1 MSVNGATPMLCEGGG
16 NDAAA
21 SDHGQSA
28 GGSATTRPTTATS
41 SASRSAAAALRS
53 MGELPRHPARL
64 PSLGSLQSMSN
75 PSFSSSGSINIH
87 DGGVSLQSMAAGG
100 GMTQPSTAAAPL
112 KLQKAST
119 SMEQRR
125 SDMNFLR
132 SRRRQWLE
140 DQARQ
145 IATEEQGQQRLEGA
159 KECRGSDFVQYPSK
173 VAEAAAQT
181 ASKCFGSPLPTRSE
195 MGSAGH
201 FHHRSMS
208 ITGINL
214 PSPNSQRF
222 ILNLPAE
229 GDVGQFGDII
239 CDPNATASTETQR
252 LAQTREDDS
261 NPNEEDHDDD
271 DDSTVVMDCSDVD
284 NNERFLA
291 QGIGNASAS
300 EEQQPQRYGSINLW
314 RWTDGG
320 LPSDDLYPIS
330 QDDIGIPSARSS
342 ESLFDIMYRRS
353 SDEGPVTGMDNLGDD
368 FVVPSRS
375 RSSEP
380 RFATHFQRNG
390 LRPKLA
396 SEASST
402 FKPAAPEA
410 PTRSASRLPVPS
422 IPPFYDQGDF
432 LTSMKPKSSHDN
444 SSCEQL
450 MTSKRPLLL
459 DSDLT
464 SIAEKDTKLLSKVG
478 SETQVYRRSSDEG
491 PVTGMDNLGDDFVVP
506 SRSRSSEPRF
516 ATHFQRNGLRPKL
529 ASEASSTFK
538 PAAPEAPTRS
548 ASRLPVPSIP
558 PFYDQGDFL
567 TSMKPKSS
575 HDNSSCEQLMTSKRP
590 LLLDSDLTS
599 IAEKDTKL
607 LSKVG
612 SETQVEAMLGVITLD
627 AEDGGVEVSLSADG
641 FDSLKV
647 HLKEEGSCN
656 VRPVTTEAFPL
667 RRPRP
672 ANVSSF
678 DRSNSVAEEARGG
691 SLSVSANMA
700 SANAFFTPPY
710 TNKTKVKFGAD
721 VHGPKG
727 EENALPSVRNSRL
740 GGGTELRNSPPLNL
754 PVGCPARP
762 ISLPKQRNTSSFGRS
777 ASVGGVYASPDQSG
791 TGGGH
796 LYRTPGEIE
805 PQRKGSAGGNGGM
818 TSYSTAVRGQQYSNQ
833 HLATFRPRLPSLAS
847 PVEEDE

>member
-1 MSVNGATPMLCEGGG
+1 MSSNCHFVSVNGATPMLCEGGG

-21 SDHGQSA
+21 SA
-28 GGSATTRPTTATS
+28 GGFATTRPTTATS

-53 MGELPRHPARL
+53 MGELPGHPARL

-100 GMTQPSTAAAPL
+100 GMNQPSTAAAPL

-159 KECRGSDFVQYPSK
+159 KEGRGSDFVQYPSK

-229 GDVGQFGDII
+229 GEVGQFGDII
-239 CDPNATASTETQR
+239 CDPNATASAESQR
-252 LAQTREDDS
+252 LALAAHAAQTREDDS

-300 EEQQPQRYGSINLW
+300 EEQQPQRYGSINLR

-320 LPSDDLYPIS
+320 LPSDDLHPIS

-342 ESLFDIMYRRS
+342 ESLFDSMYRRS

-410 PTRSASRLPVPS
+410 PTRSASRLPVPPP
-422 IPPFYDQGDF
+422 PPFYDQGDF
-432 LTSMKPKSSHDN
+432 LTSMKPNSSHGN

-450 MTSKRPLLL
+450 VTSKRSLLL
-459 DSDLT
+459 DS
-464 SIAEKDTKLLSKVG
+464 
-478 SETQVYRRSSDEG
+478 
-491 PVTGMDNLGDDFVVP
+491 
-506 SRSRSSEPRF
+506 
-516 ATHFQRNGLRPKL
+516 
-529 ASEASSTFK
+529 
-538 PAAPEAPTRS
+538 
-548 ASRLPVPSIP
+548 
-558 PFYDQGDFL
+558 
-567 TSMKPKSS
+567 
-575 HDNSSCEQLMTSKRP
+575 
-590 LLLDSDLTS
+590 
-599 IAEKDTKL
+599 
-607 LSKVG
+607 
-612 SETQVEAMLGVITLD
+612 AMLGVVTLD

-691 SLSVSANMA
+691 SLGVSANMA
-700 SANAFFTPPY
+700 SANAFFTPPHA
-710 TNKTKVKFGAD
+710 NKTKVKFRAD

-727 EENALPSVRNSRL
+727 GENALPSVRNSRL

-762 ISLPKQRNTSSFGRS
+762 ISLPKQPNASSFGRS

-796 LYRTPGEIE
+796 MYRTPGEIE

-818 TSYSTAVRGQQYSNQ
+818 TSYSTAVRGQQCSNQ
-833 HLATFRPRLPSLAS
+833 HLANFRPRLPSLAS
-847 PVEEDE
+847 PMEEDE

>member
-1 MSVNGATPMLCEGGG
+1 MGPTHIHTCRLRERALEPTKKSNFLVFVFDPLEVKVRLVIPRDPELGNSIGGLVGTLGHNDNMSSNCHFVSVNGTTPMLCEGDG

-28 GGSATTRPTTATS
+28 GGSATAS
-41 SASRSAAAALRS
+41 SVSRSVAAALRS
-53 MGELPRHPARL
+53 NTSELPGHPARL
-64 PSLGSLQSMSN
+64 PSLGSLHSMSN

-87 DGGVSLQSMAAGG
+87 DGGVPLQSVAAGG

-145 IATEEQGQQRLEGA
+145 IATEEQGQQRLEEA
-159 KECRGSDFVQYPSK
+159 KEGRVSGSVQHPSK
-173 VAEAAAQT
+173 VAEAAAQI
-181 ASKCFGSPLPTRSE
+181 ASKCFGSPLPARSG

-229 GDVGQFGDII
+229 GDVGQFGGVI
-239 CDPNATASTETQR
+239 CDPNDNASAGTHR
-252 LAQTREDDS
+252 LALAQTREEEIS

-300 EEQQPQRYGSINLW
+300 KEQQPRRYGSINLR

-330 QDDIGIPSARSS
+330 QDAIGIPSARSS
-342 ESLFDIMYRRS
+342 ESLFDSMYRRS
-353 SDEGPVTGMDNLGDD
+353 SDEGPVTGMDDLGDD
-368 FVVPSRS
+368 FVVPSRP

-396 SEASST
+396 SEAPST
-402 FKPAAPEA
+402 FKPAAPIEA
-410 PTRSASRLPVPS
+410 PTRSASLSRLPVPPL
-422 IPPFYDQGDF
+422 PPFCDQGGF
-432 LTSMKPKSSHDN
+432 LTSMKPKSSDD
-444 SSCEQL
+444 SSSSEQL
-450 MTSKRPLLL
+450 VTSKRPLLL

-478 SETQVYRRSSDEG
+478 SE
-491 PVTGMDNLGDDFVVP
+491 M
-506 SRSRSSEPRF
+506 
-516 ATHFQRNGLRPKL
+516 
-529 ASEASSTFK
+529 
-538 PAAPEAPTRS
+538 
-548 ASRLPVPSIP
+548 
-558 PFYDQGDFL
+558 
-567 TSMKPKSS
+567 
-575 HDNSSCEQLMTSKRP
+575 
-590 LLLDSDLTS
+590 
-599 IAEKDTKL
+599 
-607 LSKVG
+607 
-612 SETQVEAMLGVITLD
+612 QVEAMLGVVTLD
-627 AEDGGVEVSLSADG
+627 VEDGGVEVSLPPHLSADG
-641 FDSLKV
+641 FDA
-647 HLKEEGSCN
+647 LKEEGSCN

-672 ANVSSF
+672 ANVSRF
-678 DRSNSVAEEARGG
+678 DRTNSVAEEARGG
-691 SLSVSANMA
+691 SLDVSANIA
-700 SANAFFTPPY
+700 SANAFFTPPHA
-710 TNKTKVKFGAD
+710 NKTKVKFVAD
-721 VHGPKG
+721 VHEPKG
-727 EENALPSVRNSRL
+727 EENALPSVQNSRL

-762 ISLPKQRNTSSFGRS
+762 ISLPKQPNTSSFGRS

-796 LYRTPGEIE
+796 LCRTPGEIE
-805 PQRKGSAGGNGGM
+805 SQRKGSAGGNGGM
-818 TSYSTAVRGQQYSNQ
+818 TSYSTSVGGQQCSNQ

-847 PVEEDE
+847 PMEEDE

>member
-1 MSVNGATPMLCEGGG
+1 MSSNCHFVSVNGATPMLCEGGG

-75 PSFSSSGSINIH
+75 PSFSSSGSINIY

-342 ESLFDIMYRRS
+342 ESLFDSMYRRS

-422 IPPFYDQGDF
+422 
-432 LTSMKPKSSHDN
+432 L
-444 SSCEQL
+444 
-450 MTSKRPLLL
+450 
-459 DSDLT
+459 
-464 SIAEKDTKLLSKVG
+464 
-478 SETQVYRRSSDEG
+478 
-491 PVTGMDNLGDDFVVP
+491 
-506 SRSRSSEPRF
+506 
-516 ATHFQRNGLRPKL
+516 
-529 ASEASSTFK
+529 
-538 PAAPEAPTRS
+538 
-548 ASRLPVPSIP
+548 P

-612 SETQVEAMLGVITLD
+612 SETQVEAMLGAITLD

-727 EENALPSVRNSRL
+727 EENALPSVRNIRL

-762 ISLPKQRNTSSFGRS
+762 ISLPKQPNTSSFGRS

-847 PVEEDE
+847 PMEEDE

>member
-1 MSVNGATPMLCEGGG
+1 MLCEGGE

-28 GGSATTRPTTATS
+28 GGSAAATARPTTAS
-41 SASRSAAAALRS
+41 SASSIAAAALNT
-53 MGELPRHPARL
+53 GELPGHPARL
-64 PSLGSLQSMSN
+64 PSLGSLHSMSN

-87 DGGVSLQSMAAGG
+87 DGGVPLQSVAAGG
-100 GMTQPSTAAAPL
+100 GMNQPSTAAAPL

-125 SDMNFLR
+125 SDMHFLR

-145 IATEEQGQQRLEGA
+145 IATEEQGQQRLEEA
-159 KECRGSDFVQYPSK
+159 KEGRGSGSVQHPSK

-181 ASKCFGSPLPTRSE
+181 ASKYFGSPLPTRIGI
-195 MGSAGH
+195 GSAGH

-229 GDVGQFGDII
+229 GDVGQFGSIS
-239 CDPNATASTETQR
+239 CDPNDTASAGTQR
-252 LAQTREDDS
+252 LALAQTREEEIS

-284 NNERFLA
+284 NNERLLA
-291 QGIGNASAS
+291 QGIGNASTS
-300 EEQQPQRYGSINLW
+300 EKQQPQRYGSINLR

-330 QDDIGIPSARSS
+330 QDAIGIPSARSS
-342 ESLFDIMYRRS
+342 ESLFDSMYRRS

-368 FVVPSRS
+368 FVVPSRP

-410 PTRSASRLPVPS
+410 PTRSASQLPVPPP
-422 IPPFYDQGDF
+422 PPFCDQGGF
-432 LTSMKPKSSHDN
+432 LTSMKPKPSHDN
-444 SSCEQL
+444 SSSEQL
-450 MTSKRPLLL
+450 ATSKRPLLL

-464 SIAEKDTKLLSKVG
+464 SIAEKDTKLLS
-478 SETQVYRRSSDEG
+478 
-491 PVTGMDNLGDDFVVP
+491 N
-506 SRSRSSEPRF
+506 
-516 ATHFQRNGLRPKL
+516 
-529 ASEASSTFK
+529 
-538 PAAPEAPTRS
+538 
-548 ASRLPVPSIP
+548 
-558 PFYDQGDFL
+558 
-567 TSMKPKSS
+567 
-575 HDNSSCEQLMTSKRP
+575 
-590 LLLDSDLTS
+590 
-599 IAEKDTKL
+599 
-607 LSKVG
+607 VG
-612 SETQVEAMLGVITLD
+612 SETQVEAMLGLVTLD
-627 AEDGGVEVSLSADG
+627 AEDGGVEVSLPPHLSADG
-641 FDSLKV
+641 FDSLK
-647 HLKEEGSCN
+647 EEGSYN

-678 DRSNSVAEEARGG
+678 DRSNSVAEEVRGG
-691 SLSVSANMA
+691 SLGVSANIA
-700 SANAFFTPPY
+700 SANAFFTPPHA
-710 TNKTKVKFGAD
+710 NKTKVKFGAD
-721 VHGPKG
+721 VHEPKG
-727 EENALPSVRNSRL
+727 EENALPSARNRRL

-762 ISLPKQRNTSSFGRS
+762 ISLPKQPNTSSFGRS

-796 LYRTPGEIE
+796 LYRTPGEIKS
-805 PQRKGSAGGNGGM
+805 QRKGSAGGNGGM
-818 TSYSTAVRGQQYSNQ
+818 TSYSTAVRGQQCSNQ

-847 PVEEDE
+847 PMEKDE